1 MIMSDLL
8 QDIRFAFRSF
18 GRSPGFTAATI
29 AVLGIG
35 IGSVSLM
42 FSTFNTVVLQPLP
55 LENQE
60 ELVWLW
66 IGNEDSPTNTVSYL
80 DYADYRDGVS
90 AFESLAAFMTFS
102 PSAVITGGD
111 EAERV
116 ITTFIS
122 HEFFSVLGVELE
134 AGRAFLP
141 EEELVG
147 ESQVAILSR
156 GFWQQRFGGDPT
168 IVGST
173 VTLNG
178 QPVEVVGVVPTG
190 FGFKNS
196 VDIWLPLQQDAGYAQ
211 GRGNNNFLV
220 VGRLNDNA
228 TLEQAQAQASGV
240 ARSIEEA
247 YPDVKTGWFALLQPL
262 STVLLGSVRA
272 SLLVL
277 LGIITLVP
285 LVACANVGSLFLAR
299 ATARRTE
306 LASRFALG
314 ADRARVVRQLLTE
327 SLLVGLAGGAV
338 GLGIAYGGGQALR
351 TFAPAVLP
359 RLGSIGID
367 GNVMAFTLIASLL
380 TVPLFGVLPALRGT
394 DMRISDT
401 LKAGGGRGASD
412 RRGSFRSGLVVAQVA
427 LSLMLMIASGLF
439 YRSFVSLQGVDPGFQ
454 AESVVTFQ
462 LQLPPFKYQT
472 AEEIEV
478 AWDEVYGRLLTVPDV
493 QAVGSIDQLPAGG
506 SGGTWNYVHAAD
518 RPPVTPADR
527 LMGRRRFAME
537 GYFTAMR
544 IPLLAGRLYES
555 TDRGEAPPV
564 VVINEAMAE
573 MAFPGEDPLGKILV
587 LPWTPAVNMEV
598 IGVVADILEVGP
610 GAPPVGTFYMA
621 ARQRPQTTMRFLVRT
636 GGDPLD
642 AIASIRRVVAE
653 VDSDI
658 PVAAVQTMEARL
670 AGQLAQPR
678 LRSLLVGIFALVAL
692 VLASIG
698 IFGVLAYFVRQRAH
712 ELSVRLALGA
722 GSGSVIGLVLRRG
735 LALVGLGVLF
745 GLAGGLAGAQLLQGA
760 FFGVSPADP
769 ITFGGMSL
777 CLVAVAVVACLL
789 PAARAVRL
797 DPASALKSE

>member
-1 MIMSDLL
+1 MSDLL

-18 GRSPGFTAATI
+18 RRSPGFTAATI
-29 AVLGIG
+29 AVLGLG
-35 IGSVSLM
+35 IGAVSLM

-55 LENQE
+55 LEDQE

-66 IGNEDSPTNTVSYL
+66 IGNDDSPMNTVSYL
-80 DYADYRDGVS
+80 DYADYRDGVD

-102 PSAVITGGD
+102 PSAVLTGGD

-122 HEFFSVLGVELE
+122 HEFFSVLGLE
-134 AGRAFLP
+134 FEEGRSFLP

-147 ESQVAILSR
+147 EAQVAVLSR
-156 GFWQQRFGGDPT
+156 GFWQQRFGGDPA

-173 VTLNG
+173 VTLG
-178 QPVEVVGVVPTG
+178 GRPVEVVGVVPTG

-211 GRGNNNFLV
+211 GRGNNNFLI
-220 VGRLNDNA
+220 VGRLQDGA

-247 YPDVKTGWFALLQPL
+247 YPDVKTGWRALLQPL

-277 LGIITLVP
+277 LGIIALVP

-299 ATARRTE
+299 ATTRRTE
-306 LASRFALG
+306 MASRFALG
-314 ADRARVVRQLLTE
+314 ANRARVIRQLLTE
-327 SLLVGLAGGAV
+327 SLMVALAGGVV
-338 GLGIAYGGGQALR
+338 GLGIAYGGGEALR
-351 TFAPAVLP
+351 AFAPAVLP
-359 RLGSIGID
+359 RLESIGID
-367 GNVMAFTLIASLL
+367 SNVMAFTLIASLL

-394 DMRISDT
+394 DIRIADT
-401 LKAGGGRGASD
+401 LKVGGGRGASD
-412 RRGSFRSGLVVAQVA
+412 RSGAFRSGLVVAQVA

-439 YRSFVSLQGVDPGFQ
+439 YRTFVSLQGVDPGFQ

-506 SGGTWNYVHAAD
+506 SGGTWNYVYAAE
-518 RPPVTPADR
+518 RPPANPADG
-527 LMGRRRFAME
+527 LMGQRRFTME
-537 GYFTAMR
+537 GYFPALR
-544 IPLLAGRLYES
+544 IPLLAGRLFES
-555 TDRGEAPPV
+555 TDRPNTPPV

-573 MAFPGEDPLGKILV
+573 MAFPGEDPLGKVLV
-587 LPWTPAVNMEV
+587 LPWDPPVNMEV

-610 GAPPVGTFYMA
+610 GGPPLGTFYMA
-621 ARQRPQTTMRFLVRT
+621 ARQRPQTTMRLLVRT

-642 AIASIRRVVAE
+642 AIASIRRVVHD
-653 VDSDI
+653 VDSDV
-658 PVAAVQTMEARL
+658 PVASVQTMEERL

-678 LRSLLVGIFALVAL
+678 LRSLLVGVFALVAL
-692 VLASIG
+692 ILSSIG

-722 GSGSVIGLVLRRG
+722 GSGSVMGLVLRRG
-735 LALVGLGVLF
+735 MSLVGLGVFF

-760 FFGVSPADP
+760 FFGISPADP
-769 ITFGGMSL
+769 ITFGGMSF
-777 CLVAVAVVACLL
+777 CLLAVAAVACLL

-797 DPASALKSE
+797 DPASALRSE